1 MNEKIKWCLRKKEG
15 ISIVEP
21 NENLSNEYRKEADN
35 TLETMLET
43 KGKWKI
49 IMAYYSCYS
58 ALYSI
63 LIKAGI
69 KCEIHSCSIALMGM
83 IGFDKEDI
91 KFMEKLKDDRTNVQY
106 YLKEKELEDENKVK
120 EFLLKCK
127 NIGNE
132 IDVQMVMEKIR
143 QVKNA
148 KK

>member
-106 YLKEKELEDENKVK
+106 YLKEKELEDESKVK

-127 NIGNE
+127 DIANKIDAQKIKE
-132 IDVQMVMEKIR
+132 IAR
-143 QVKNA
+143 QVQNNEK
-148 KK
+148 

>member
-127 NIGNE
+127 DIANKIDAQKIKE
-132 IDVQMVMEKIR
+132 IAR
-143 QVKNA
+143 QVQNNEK
-148 KK
+148 

>member
-63 LIKAGI
+63 LIK
-69 KCEIHSCSIALMGM
+69 S
-83 IGFDKEDI
+83 
-91 KFMEKLKDDRTNVQY
+91 
-106 YLKEKELEDENKVK
+106 
-120 EFLLKCK
+120 
-127 NIGNE
+127 
-132 IDVQMVMEKIR
+132 
-143 QVKNA
+143 
-148 KK
+148 